1 MNQPKFINDDA
12 FRALRAGDVDA
23 FHRMTAG
30 RATIDFTEGD
40 LRAADLRKADLSK
53 VILRGAYLKLA
64 DLRGCD
70 LRHMDLEGCSL
81 HQAKI
86 GGTYFPLNVA
96 AEEIRLSVQEGTRI
110 RVGTAR

>member
-12 FRALRAGDVDA
+12 FRALRSGDVDA
-23 FHRMTAG
+23 FHRMIASRSTV
-30 RATIDFTEGD
+30 DFSDGD

-53 VILRGAYLKLA
+53 VVLRGAYLKLA

-70 LRHMDLEGCSL
+70 LRHLDLEGCSL

-86 GGTYFPLNVA
+86 GGAYFPANVS
-96 AEEIRLSVQEGTRI
+96 AEEIRLSVQEGTRV
-110 RVGTAR
+110 RVGVRG

>member
-12 FRALRAGDVDA
+12 FRALRAGDVEA

-30 RATIDFTEGD
+30 RETIDFSDGD
-40 LRAADLRKADLSK
+40 LRAADFRKANLSK

-70 LRHMDLEGCSL
+70 LRHLDLEGCSL
-81 HQAKI
+81 HQAKV
-86 GGTYFPLNVA
+86 GGAYFPNNLP

-110 RVGTAR
+110 RTCQGK